1 MESLKEKSTQ
11 NRVEGESSPQP
22 RGAGGAPK
30 RYSPQE
36 KLALI
41 RAYEESG
48 MHMRDFCAQQGVCTK
63 SLCDWRRGY
72 AEDGEAGLEDKP
84 NPRNAKGG
92 CNRQFSPDQKREA
105 VEAWMKSGM
114 TKEAFGK
121 VWGVSDATIGKWVN
135 RYRDHGPKG
144 LERSGAPVK
153 PKSPRPGLPGAVKES
168 IAEVK
173 QRFPSFGLRK
183 IRDFLLRFRAVKVS
197 PGSIRKTLRE
207 AKLETPPPVKKKH
220 RKPAT
225 IRRFERSKPGELW
238 QSDITSFVLT
248 RHSQRVYLV
257 AFLDDYSRYVVA
269 WGLHLQQKA
278 DMVIEALLEGIGRFG
293 KPLEV
298 LTDQGRQYFSWRGKG
313 HFQKVLIREGIKHVV
328 ARSHHPQT
336 VGKTERFWETV
347 GTEFWDRVQPQ
358 DLAEAR
364 EKLSHFIAHYNHFRP
379 HQGIDGLVPA
389 DRFFGAESQVRK
401 AMEAGLTQNELLLA
415 LGEAPRKP
423 VFLVGTIGDQ
433 QVSMHGERGKL
444 VIQTPEGGRQELSFD
459 ELGATRGDEVKTDG
473 SGSDG
478 NNGNN
483 GSGEHGAK
491 NESGD
496 QAAGEADE
504 VASATEISG
513 AGEGAVGDGNGG
525 GETEGARGG
534 DSASGSVAGTGVEE
548 GGVGETGNPTAQDL
562 AVVAAGG
569 NGNGGGTPQTAE
581 SAQGDDGGDGR
592 TPGDEGDGKTS
603 AGAGTGESCPE
614 GADRVDEGV
623 AVVQSIA
630 EGASGR

>member
-1 MESLKEKSTQ
+1 MESLKEKSAQ
-11 NRVEGESSPQP
+11 SQVEGGTSPQP
-22 RGAGGAPK
+22 PGAGGRPR
-30 RYSPQE
+30 RYSPPE

-41 RAYEESG
+41 RAYEQSG
-48 MHMRDFCAQQGVCTK
+48 MHMRDFCDQQGVCTK

-84 NPRNAKGG
+84 NPRNHGKRGSG
-92 CNRQFSPDQKREA
+92 RQFSPDQKREA

-121 VWGVSDATIGKWVN
+121 VWGVSDATMSKWVK

-144 LERSGAPVK
+144 LERSGATAK

-168 IAEVK
+168 ITDVK

-220 RKPAT
+220 RKPAA
-225 IRRFERSKPGELW
+225 IRRFERSKPRELW

-248 RHSQRVYLV
+248 HHSQRVYLV

-358 DLAEAR
+358 DLAGAR
-364 EKLSHFIAHYNHFRP
+364 EKLAHFIAHYNHFRP

-401 AMEAGLTQNELLLA
+401 AMEASLTQNELLLA

-433 QVSMHGERGKL
+433 HVSLHGERGKL

-459 ELGATRGDEVKTDG
+459 ELGTTRGDEVRTDG
-473 SGSDG
+473 SVVDG
-478 NNGNN
+478 NRENGEF
-483 GSGEHGAK
+483 GTK
-491 NESGD
+491 DESGD

-504 VASATEISG
+504 VASAAEISC
-513 AGEGAVGDGNGG
+513 AGESAVGDGVGG
-525 GETEGARGG
+525 GETESARGG
-534 DSASGSVAGTGVEE
+534 DCASGGVAGTSLAE
-548 GGVGETGNPTAQDL
+548 GSVGETGNPAASDL
-562 AVVAAGG
+562 ATVAAGG
-569 NGNGGGTPQTAE
+569 NGNGGGPAQTAE
-581 SAQGDDGGDGR
+581 SAQADDGRDGR
-592 TPGDEGDGKTS
+592 NPGDEGDGETVE
-603 AGAGTGESCPE
+603 GVGTGEPGPA
-614 GADRVDEGV
+614 GADRADEGD
-623 AVVQSIA
+623 AVIQIVA
-630 EGASGR
+630 EGVTGR